1 MDIATVVILTKNH
14 RVSAMLG
21 KTPITWVYVLLNSG
35 QYQSRLLVALFYR
48 VVVVWCSMTSSEF
61 LQRHSIY
68 RI

>member
-21 KTPITWVYVLLNSG
+21 KTPITWVYALLNSG

-48 VVVVWCSMTSSEF
+48 VVVVQHDIF
-61 LQRHSIY
+61 
-68 RI
+68 RISTETFYQI

>member
-21 KTPITWVYVLLNSG
+21 KTLITWVYAVLNSG

-48 VVVVWCSMTSSEF
+48 VVVVQHDIFKISTETF
-61 LQRHSIY
+61 YI
-68 RI
+68 